1 MHKENTDLMKKVS
14 VIVPMYNASD
24 TIEECIESLIGQ
36 TIFDEMELIL
46 TDDCSTDDT
55 LKKAG
60 IYEKRY
66 PDHIMIIA
74 LSENGGPGRARNIAM
89 EYAGGEY
96 VGFVDSDDAVVPTM
110 YEHLYNEA
118 KSTGSEV
125 ADGGIFNKAQDEAI
139 VYTTD
144 ELTGPMDD
152 HKRSIL
158 IASGGYICS
167 KIFNRRFL
175 LDNDIRFRE
184 EYVLEDMDYILE
196 VFCRMKR
203 IASVKEVMYI
213 YRDSGESLSKTAEAD
228 KYLHSTMT
236 AMEAI
241 YDKLSKLPF
250 YEGIREAVEYTI
262 LQLYSFSVNINL
274 KAVQDGVRGP
284 DEGQRTREAL
294 RDIKKRC
301 VRGGYDNKFVRD
313 KISEADIILMKDND
327 VM

>member
-144 ELTGPMDD
+144 ELTGPMVD

-175 LDNDIRFRE
+175 LDNDI
-184 EYVLEDMDYILE
+184 YI
-196 VFCRMKR
+196 V
-203 IASVKEVMYI
+203 
-213 YRDSGESLSKTAEAD
+213 
-228 KYLHSTMT
+228 
-236 AMEAI
+236 
-241 YDKLSKLPF
+241 
-250 YEGIREAVEYTI
+250 
-262 LQLYSFSVNINL
+262 
-274 KAVQDGVRGP
+274 
-284 DEGQRTREAL
+284 
-294 RDIKKRC
+294 
-301 VRGGYDNKFVRD
+301 
-313 KISEADIILMKDND
+313 
-327 VM
+327 